1 MNNQELNLA
10 GKGQRIINVLIDMI
24 VFVFIWIVITVVLLV
39 LGFNQ
44 TYTDEIGEKVPLIPL
59 IILLPTFWGYYVFTE
74 YKFQKTVGKLLTK
87 TKVVSLT
94 GEKPTLL
101 QIIFRTLSRSIPFE
115 YFSYFISVE
124 GIHDRI
130 SKTRVVNISS

>member
-24 VFVFIWIVITVVLLV
+24 VFVSIWIVITVVLLV

-44 TYTDEIGEKVPLIPL
+44 TYTDQIGEKNPLIPL
-59 IILLPTFWGYYVFTE
+59 IILLPTFWGYYIFTE

-87 TKVVSLT
+87 TKVISLI
-94 GEKPTLL
+94 GEKPTLS

-130 SKTRVVNISS
+130 SKTRVVNVL